1 MTKDDIIRAALKA
14 WGRELYKTTSLTLV
28 ARELGVS
35 KPALYRHFK
44 DKQALLDAMYQSF
57 FESHVISIK
66 KVYDAALKVSS
77 LRERL
82 LILMRGITGF
92 YLQNNDFFLFSLMQ
106 VYGCKKMHEASG
118 HLAARGI
125 DMKTL
130 FGEIEIKDFA
140 GKESA
145 PYPSRVL
152 LVLAT
157 LTFWVAHFHRYGYKG
172 AKPGEALVKKMVAFI
187 EAKVA
192 RGLGLKEAQVKNL
205 DYAALEKIASQAVYA
220 DTEDN
225 KLLMAVAKAVAEAG
239 PWNASMEMVARKSGL
254 SKSGLYSHFKSKQD
268 MLGRLFITEF
278 NKIIDYSEQSA
289 RASKIP
295 EEQLYLVIISI
306 VEYLRSRPE
315 ILVALNWI
323 KTMRLDLGVEVP
335 RTIYRAIAGIK
346 LKVIKEDGA
355 KGDYNA
361 QWILFLVISV
371 LTHWTPKSIAQ
382 PPVGGGAELHI
393 AKAPNES
400 FRILFK
406 FITCGLEGFNL

>member
-1 MTKDDIIRAALKA
+1 MTNDDIIRAALKA

-57 FESHVISIK
+57 FENYVIPFK
-66 KVYDAALKVSS
+66 KVHDTALKVSS

-82 LILMRGITGF
+82 FILMRSITEF
-92 YLQNNDFFLFSLMQ
+92 YLQNNDFFLFSLIQ
-106 VYGCKKMHEASG
+106 VYGCKKMHEIFG
-118 HLAARGI
+118 HLEARGI

-130 FGEIEIKDFA
+130 FGEIRGFA
-140 GKESA
+140 GKKSV
-145 PYPSRVL
+145 PYPSKVR
-152 LVLAT
+152 LVLVT
-157 LTFWVAHFHRYGYKG
+157 SIFWVAHFHCYGYKG
-172 AKPGEALVKKMVAFI
+172 VKPGEALVKKMVAFI

-192 RGLGLKEAQVKNL
+192 RGLSLKEAQVKNL
-205 DYAALEKIASQAVYA
+205 DYEALEKIASQTVYA

-225 KLLMAVAKAVAEAG
+225 KLLMAVAEAVAEAG

-254 SKSGLYSHFKSKQD
+254 SKSGLYSHFKSRQD

-295 EEQLYLVIISI
+295 EEQLYLAIISI

-323 KTMRLDLGVEVP
+323 KTRRLDLGVEVP
-335 RTIYRAIAGIK
+335 QTIYRAITGIK

-355 KGDYNA
+355 KGVYNA
-361 QWILFLVISV
+361 QWILFMVVSV

-382 PPVGGGAELHI
+382 PPVGGGGLHI
-393 AKAPNES
+393 AKVPNES